1 MSAVLL
7 FYPHTNQ
14 SIIALH
20 FHDLALGI
28 DPKKSALVLNIYFDY
43 ATKTQ
48 YSDWCGGEQNM
59 LCFRGVRVLL
69 SQMVQFDETKQKK
82 KLDELRKHEEEQL
95 MQMLSSKYGIP
106 YLDLATISISND
118 AISLVPE
125 EYARANGIGLFKK
138 TGKNILDVAIV
149 SPNNEKTTR
158 ALGELEE
165 RGYKINLHLVSHAGL
180 DKVWGYYK
188 DISLAQKTE
197 AGVFDIS
204 HAGVEEL
211 AEKLHS
217 KEDVEKLITG
227 IASQKGLHQVSK
239 IFEIILGGAIAVGA
253 SDIHLEP
260 QEESVRFRYRLDGIL
275 QDIASIDHKI
285 YKLLISRLKLLSG
298 LKLNI
303 SGDTQDGR
311 FSIKLKGIDIEIRT
325 SILPGSYGE
334 GVVLRI
340 LNPESISV
348 PLESLGMEEDLLK
361 IIYHEINK
369 PNGMILTTG
378 PTGSG
383 KTTSLYA
390 FLRKV
395 YTPEIKIIT
404 IEDPVEYHLKG
415 ITQTQVDP
423 GSNYTF
429 LSGLRAALRQDPDV
443 IMIGE
448 IRDGETAKIAINS
461 ALTGHLVLSTL
472 HTNNAAGVIPR
483 LIDLGVNP
491 KVLSAALTLSIAQRL
506 IRKLCQYCKKEDVPN
521 EREQKILTKILAS
534 VKEKKKGKEYPLT
547 KVWRAVGCDKCNNTG
562 YKGRLGVYE
571 AILLDANV
579 EKVLTQNPNER
590 DIIEASRGQGIL
602 DMREDGAV
610 KITQG
615 ITSMDE
621 VERVVDMEKDL

>member
-1 MSAVLL
+1 M
-7 FYPHTNQ
+7 
-14 SIIALH
+14 
-20 FHDLALGI
+20 
-28 DPKKSALVLNIYFDY
+28 
-43 ATKTQ
+43 
-48 YSDWCGGEQNM
+48 
-59 LCFRGVRVLL
+59 
-69 SQMVQFDETKQKK
+69 QFDETKQKK
-82 KLDELRKHEEEQL
+82 RLEELRRHEEEQL
-95 MQMLSSKYGIP
+95 MQMLSSKYDIP
-106 YLDLATISISND
+106 YVDLASTPISND
-118 AISLVPE
+118 AITLVTE
-125 EYARANGIGLFKK
+125 EFARENGIGLFKK
-138 TGKNILDVAIV
+138 TGKDLLDVAIV
-149 SPNNEKTTR
+149 SPNNENTTR
-158 ALGELEE
+158 ALGILEE
-165 RGYKINLHLVSHAGL
+165 RGYKINLHLSSHASL
-180 DKVWGYYK
+180 EKIWDRYK
-188 DISLAQKTE
+188 DVSLAQKSE

-217 KEDVEKLITG
+217 QGDVEKLITEITSRKG
-227 IASQKGLHQVSK
+227 IHQVSK
-239 IFEIILGGAIAVGA
+239 VFEIILGGAIAIGA

-260 QEESVRFRYRLDGIL
+260 QEESVRLRYRLDGIL
-275 QDIASIDHKI
+275 QDVTSIEHRI

-303 SGDTQDGR
+303 SADTQDGR

-325 SILPGSYGE
+325 SLLPGSYGE

-340 LNPESISV
+340 LNPDSISV
-348 PLESLGMEEDLLK
+348 SLESLGMEEDLLK
-361 IIYHEINK
+361 IIYREIAK

-415 ITQTQVDP
+415 ITQTQVDTN
-423 GSNYTF
+423 SNYTF

-506 IRKLCQYCKKEDVPN
+506 VRKLCQYCKKEDVPN
-521 EREQKILTKILAS
+521 EREIKILTKILAS
-534 VKEKKKGKEYPLT
+534 VEEKKQGKSYPLT
-547 KVWRAVGCDKCNNTG
+547 KVWRAVGCDKCNHTG
-562 YKGRLGVYE
+562 YKGRLGIYE
-571 AILLDANV
+571 AILLDAQV

-590 DIIEASRGQGIL
+590 DIIEASKGQGIL

-610 KITQG
+610 KISTG
-615 ITSMDE
+615 VTSMEE